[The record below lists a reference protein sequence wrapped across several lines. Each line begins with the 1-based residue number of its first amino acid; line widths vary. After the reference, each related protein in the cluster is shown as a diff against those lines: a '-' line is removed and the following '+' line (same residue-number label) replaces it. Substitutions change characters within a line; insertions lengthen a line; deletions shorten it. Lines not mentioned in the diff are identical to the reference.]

1 MAGIKAMISTVLG
14 IPNRLYNLAVLK
26 YRGVEYDKSLVING
40 RIKIAGHGRIR
51 IGKNVVI
58 NSSLSSNPIG
68 GDTRT
73 VFSLLNGAELIIGD
87 GVGISNA
94 AVVCH
99 HRVVIG
105 EGAQIGGSVRIYDT
119 DFHTLDAGRRSGAD
133 MLEAVKKPVEIG
145 ARAFIGAH
153 SIVLKGA
160 AIGEESIVGA
170 GSVVTKRIPDHEIW
184 AGNTARCIRKA
195 QEGSEGSV

>member
-1 MAGIKAMISTVLG
+1 M
-14 IPNRLYNLAVLK
+14 
-26 YRGVEYDKSLVING
+26 
-40 RIKIAGHGRIR
+40 
-51 IGKNVVI
+51 I

-133 MLEAVKKPVEIG
+133 MLEADRCQGIHRRPQH
-145 ARAFIGAH
+145 RAERRCYWGRKHRRSGFGGNKADT
-153 SIVLKGA
+153 
-160 AIGEESIVGA
+160 
-170 GSVVTKRIPDHEIW
+170 GS
-184 AGNTARCIRKA
+184 
-195 QEGSEGSV
+195 

>member
-1 MAGIKAMISTVLG
+1 M
-14 IPNRLYNLAVLK
+14 
-26 YRGVEYDKSLVING
+26 
-40 RIKIAGHGRIR
+40 
-51 IGKNVVI
+51 
-58 NSSLSSNPIG
+58 
-68 GDTRT
+68 
-73 VFSLLNGAELIIGD
+73 
-87 GVGISNA
+87 GISNA

-184 AGNTARCIRKA
+184 AGNPARCIRKA